1 MSPSLADTLP
11 YRPCVGV
18 MLLNKQGK
26 VWIGNRLAGEGLPA
40 GNHWQMPQGGIDA
53 GELPEHAAFR
63 ELNEEIGTDKARI
76 IAESREWFSYD
87 LPRELIGKALKGKY
101 RGQEQKW
108 FAMRFEG
115 EDGDIDIMA
124 DEHQEFSEWRWADI
138 DELIGLIVPFKRGV
152 YEEVI
157 AEFRHLTEMDTQKV
171 SGRPLTA

>member
-63 ELNEEIGTDKARI
+63 ELKEETGTDKARI
-76 IAESREWFSYD
+76 IGESREWFRYD

-108 FAMRFEG
+108 FTMRFEG

-138 DELIGLIVPFKRGV
+138 GELPGLIVPFKRDV

-157 AEFRHLTEMDTQKV
+157 AEFRHLTKIE
-171 SGRPLTA
+171 A